1 MIHAV
6 GTALGEIIQNLRRTV
21 RLTLYEN
28 RSRRAGMLL
37 GRWWDLLSPLLQV
50 PPAPQQHP
58 RPPRAVL
65 VERQAHGSP
74 QVLDDFAQRRANR
87 VYHPP
92 AASASPFR

>member
-37 GRWWDLLSPLLQV
+37 GRWTCSARCCKSSFTGSSFPSGW
-50 PPAPQQHP
+50 
-58 RPPRAVL
+58 
-65 VERQAHGSP
+65 ER
-74 QVLDDFAQRRANR
+74 RKKT
-87 VYHPP
+87 
-92 AASASPFR
+92 ASRITCG

>member
-37 GRWWDLLSPLLQV
+37 GRWWDLLSPLL
-50 PPAPQQHP
+50 
-58 RPPRAVL
+58 
-65 VERQAHGSP
+65 
-74 QVLDDFAQRRANR
+74 
-87 VYHPP
+87 
-92 AASASPFR
+92 